1 MPRKLLDFNAS
12 ISDVKQVNPLF
23 STCKVRVLYT
33 GRNRNMSIISKDAV
47 EKALPTL
54 KNIPIVGEFS
64 EASND
69 YKGHGGA
76 IDLDSYKFIHTT
88 KPYGVVP
95 ESATYEWEDVKGA
108 DGSTRQYL
116 TIHGCYLWTGRYEEA
131 FSVVENG
138 KGQSME
144 IEVTDGRWD
153 ESQEAYQIDNFIFSA
168 LCILGDDTE
177 PAFEDANITAYSL
190 DKDSFKQEFT
200 TMLSE
205 LKTSLSEK
213 EVNGMLKELLAKYSL
228 TVEELTAKGINF
240 NEISEDELEAK
251 IVEAFEIEVEK
262 EEVEAVETEV
272 EVEDKLA
279 DVELETEVEVEA
291 VETEV
296 VETEVEEVEV
306 EAEVEVTDAE
316 VVEDVEVEAV
326 VETVDVEALQ
336 SKITELEGQVES
348 QNLELETLREFK
360 LNIEKADHETKA
372 QKLFND
378 FQLTG
383 EDVDGLD
390 VHKFS
395 LEEIEEKCY
404 AILGRKMATKKN
416 FSKQEDKTIRIEIK
430 NEEKENE
437 YKPYGNLFE
446 KYNK

>member
-1 MPRKLLDFNAS
+1 MAKKLLDFNAS

-64 EASND
+64 EATND

-213 EVNGMLKELLAKYSL
+213 EVNGMLKDLLAKYSL
-228 TVEELTAKGINF
+228 TVEDLTAKGIDF

-251 IVEAFEIEVEK
+251 IVEVFEIEVEK
-262 EEVEAVETEV
+262 EEAVETEV

-291 VETEV
+291 EETEV

-306 EAEVEVTDAE
+306 EAVVEVTDAE
-316 VVEDVEVEAV
+316 VVEEVEAV
-326 VETVDVEALQ
+326 ETVDAEELK
-336 SKITELEGQVES
+336 SRISELEGQVEA
-348 QNLELETLREFK
+348 QNSELESLREFK
-360 LNIEKADHETKA
+360 LNIEKADHEAKA

-378 FQLTG
+378 FQLTE
-383 EDVDGLD
+383 EDVKELD
-390 VHKFS
+390 IHQFS
-395 LEEIEEKCY
+395 LEAIEEKCY
-404 AILGRKMATKKN
+404 AILGRKLATKKN
-416 FSKQEDKTIRIEIK
+416 FSKQ
-430 NEEKENE
+430 
-437 YKPYGNLFE
+437 
-446 KYNK
+446 